1 MNDAIMSAIYGF
13 RGMGKSSL
21 GKQMMGAYDRA
32 LVLDPQGEYAY
43 LPGFKSVAWSD
54 IPAAIKQPKFKLS
67 YKPKRGSAPE
77 ALHHICEKLLEQQAP
92 YADWMAKGRPGQAPQ
107 EQIMLMIEEMAVSYP
122 SEKLP
127 ANLWGMTEMCERGRH
142 SGIGVLGATQR
153 PASVS
158 TKFRGLAEETFCFK
172 LTLENDVN
180 AVCTYIGKEHRETIV
195 GLDKFE
201 YLHKT
206 ISGVERKKTSKP

>member
-1 MNDAIMSAIYGF
+1 MDDAIMRAIYGF

-21 GKQMMGAYDRA
+21 AKQMMANYDRA
-32 LVLDPQGEYAY
+32 VVLDPQGEFAY
-43 LPGFKSVAWSD
+43 LPGFKSVAWAD
-54 IPAAIKQPKFKLS
+54 IPAAINQPKFNLS
-67 YKPKRGSAPE
+67 YKPKRGAAPE
-77 ALHHICEKLLEQQAP
+77 ALHHICDLLLTHQQP
-92 YADWMAKGRPGQAPQ
+92 YNEWMAKGRPGKPPQ
-107 EQIMLMIEEMAVSYP
+107 KQILLMVEEMSLSYP

-127 ANLWGMTEMCERGRH
+127 AELWGMTEMCERGRH
-142 SGIGVLGATQR
+142 HGIEVIGTTQR

-180 AVCTYIGKEHRETIV
+180 AVCTYIGKEHRQKIV
-195 GLDKFE
+195 DLDKFE

-206 ISGVERKKTSKP
+206 TNGVEQKKTQKP